1 VGTAYP
7 IARTVGVSELRTRQK
22 EILSQLA
29 AGPIVLSQH
38 NQPTAVLVDVETW
51 NRLLEEL
58 VELQDAQIAIERL
71 AEARRDP
78 SSVQSLEDVEAELL
92 VGGLGDA

>member
-1 VGTAYP
+1 MGAVHP
-7 IARTVGVSELRTRQK
+7 IARTVGVSELRARQK

-38 NQPTAVLVDVETW
+38 NQPTAVLVDVELW

-58 VELQDAQIAIERL
+58 ADLQDAQIAMGRL
-71 AEARRDP
+71 TEARADP
-78 SSVQSLEDVEAELL
+78 SSVQNLEDVEAELL
-92 VGGLGDA
+92 AEDLTDA

>member
-1 VGTAYP
+1 MIAAYP
-7 IARTVGVSELRTRQK
+7 IAKTVGVSDLRTRQK

-29 AGPIVLSQH
+29 EGPVVLSQH
-38 NQPTAVLVDVETW
+38 NQPTAVLVDVELW

-58 VELQDAQIAIERL
+58 ADLREARIATERL

-78 SSVQSLEDVEAELL
+78 SSVQNLEKVEAERATQSRA
-92 VGGLGDA
+92 G

>member
-1 VGTAYP
+1 MGAVHP
-7 IARTVGVSELRTRQK
+7 IARTVGVSELRARQK

-38 NQPTAVLVDVETW
+38 SQPKAVLVDVELW

-58 VELQDAQIAIERL
+58 ADLQDAHIAMERL
-71 AEARRDP
+71 AEARGDP

-92 VGGLGDA
+92 AADLTDA